1 MPVTE
6 NRPPSESLEQR
17 LRDAA
22 TSVESEVKRLITYI
36 NDEVVPDVRR
46 NGSAALRSAAAEIDR
61 LASRMES
68 ANRNPPPPPSTRP

>member
-1 MPVTE
+1 MPVID
-6 NRPPSESLEQR
+6 NRPPLEGFEQR

-61 LASRMES
+61 LAGRMEN